1 MSLKVYQ
8 EAHTTRL
15 FRVHAHGKVES
26 STNGKSWFKVPVLA
40 RQLNEWRKSGAVV
53 QLNKG
58 MPDGANIA
66 LVEREIECLER
77 FLQEADN
84 LRELIPVHPTFNSA
98 YERKSMQTVK
108 GCMTL
113 VKGVDEWDA
122 EHMLTVINK
131 GLTLP
136 AKMQYRG
143 TMIEIRL
150 KRLNATLRNLLA
162 QGHKK
167 G

>member
-26 STNGKSWFKVPVLA
+26 STNGKSWFKVPVLP
-40 RQLNEWRKSGAVV
+40 RQLNEWRKSGAII

-58 MPDGANIA
+58 MPDGAQLA
-66 LVEREIECLER
+66 LVEREIAFLEQ
-77 FLQEADN
+77 FMQEAGN
-84 LRELIPVHPTFNSA
+84 LKELVPTHPTFNSV
-98 YERKSMQTVK
+98 YERKNMVTVK
-108 GCMTL
+108 GCMTS

-122 EHMLTVINK
+122 EHMLKVINK
-131 GLTLP
+131 GLSLP

-143 TMIEIRL
+143 TVIRIRIERL
-150 KRLNATLRNLLA
+150 KATHRNLLA
-162 QGHKK
+162 QSQTKA
-167 G
+167 